1 MNKLQVAKICNELR
15 QVRYELKLVQANIS
29 EQFDNVYVRL
39 ANQGITK
46 LIVDELLDE
55 TVKYLTFMQARLNE
69 MKNLVDEE
77 GKQG

>member
-1 MNKLQVAKICNELR
+1 MTTFELR
-15 QVRYELKLVQANIS
+15 QVQYELKLVQANIS

-39 ANQGITK
+39 ADQGITK

-69 MKNLVDEE
+69 MKSLVDEE

>member
-1 MNKLQVAKICNELR
+1 MTTFELR
-15 QVRYELKLVQANIS
+15 KVRYELKLVQANIS

-69 MKNLVDEE
+69 IKDLVDNGSQEL
-77 GKQG
+77 

>member
-1 MNKLQVAKICNELR
+1 MNRGERIILS
-15 QVRYELKLVQANIS
+15 YEIELVQSSIY
-29 EQFDNVYVRL
+29 EQFDIIVERIRL
-39 ANQGITK
+39 DEEPITK

-69 MKNLVDEE
+69 MKSLVDEE

>member
-1 MNKLQVAKICNELR
+1 MNKQHLQTVVKELD
-15 QVRYELKLVQANIS
+15 QVQENIS
-29 EQFDNVYVRL
+29 CQFDTVWNRL
-39 ANQGITK
+39 AFDQDSITK

-69 MKNLVDEE
+69 IKELVDEE